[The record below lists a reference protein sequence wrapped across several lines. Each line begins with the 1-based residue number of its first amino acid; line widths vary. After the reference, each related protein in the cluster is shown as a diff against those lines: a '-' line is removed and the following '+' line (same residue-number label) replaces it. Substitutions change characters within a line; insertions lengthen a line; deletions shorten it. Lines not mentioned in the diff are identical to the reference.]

1 MIEELE
7 NVVLLSDVPEKGL
20 KAGDVGTVV
29 LVIQDG
35 VGYVV
40 EFMTLNGETV
50 AVVTLNATQIRAVQD
65 GEIAHVRMHEL
76 V

>member
-35 VGYVV
+35 AGYVI

-50 AVVTLNATQIRAVQD
+50 AVVTLNAMQVRAVQD
-65 GEIAHVRMHEL
+65 GEIAQVRMHEL

>member
-20 KAGDVGTVV
+20 RAGDVGTVV

-40 EFMTLNGETV
+40 EFMTLKGETV
-50 AVVTLNATQIRAVQD
+50 AVVTLNAMQIRAVQD
-65 GEIAHVRMHEL
+65 GEIAQVRMHEL

>member
-35 VGYVV
+35 AGYVI

-50 AVVTLNATQIRAVQD
+50 AVVTLNAMQVRAVQD
-65 GEIAHVRMHEL
+65 GAIAQVRMHEL